1 MAMKRS
7 SSSEKDQRA
16 EKNTVLLSD
25 EFQLHIFVFSL
36 LVICLESLTFLG
48 SSFDAYYSQSFIFAT
63 IAFFAFY
70 ACIGHVFEMFVGKRV
85 SAVFSVLPSVLI
97 FFLLNKSAFQ
107 GIAASALLAAVL
119 RIVFVLLPKKKTV
132 ITIGSFVLGALSLYL
147 YFEKDA
153 EFAGKITAT
162 VLFVSILILI
172 LSSVQ
177 KIFCEKKLFQ
187 TREAFPFYFFM
198 ILGLLVLVIPKPEKP
213 IDWTKALEFGDRF
226 ISSFN
231 YYMPDIF
238 SGETYKS
245 GYSNLG
251 VTGGKVSLSDTT
263 QLKLKTY
270 ERPYFVLEDES
281 GAKIKRRRTMYLSGG
296 KGSDKTQ
303 IVTFVNFLHNNNI
316 DKETAKLFS
325 EIGSIQ
331 LEYAYLK
338 TNDEIAPLNAL
349 YLESAGK
356 AVEGGRASSVHKKG
370 YALNVTYLNIDYGS
384 PYLSELLRDNGKNM
398 EAMSFDEACDYF
410 RKTYGP
416 NLDKY
421 VSREEYDAV
430 CAKGFSVNSV
440 FEYLDTNGAG
450 AELSMLAKELTEGV
464 SSDYDKCRT
473 IEKYLRQY
481 KYSTDVESTG
491 NTTYDINTSKGASA
505 LAERFLFETG
515 EGYCI
520 HYTSSMVMLLRLSG
534 IPARACVGYH
544 YVFPFEK
551 ADSYDVSG
559 RCAHAWP
566 EAYIENVGWVPFEPT
581 SAYRSQEDN
590 TWNRVRVEE
599 TEQVQY
605 GYEPSHAPVITP
617 DKADDDDDNKEKS
630 LAYELIRVVLPVI
643 ASVVILLLVLVFG
656 IKAIQNIRYRLASLD
671 KKLEMDVAG
680 IKKSV
685 RKKSAD
691 NFTDRGLLS
700 DYVKRIPSE
709 FQTQAKEVFGAYY
722 RMVYGGDGALPITG
736 GDVMKAR
743 ELYGELSRKI
753 KK

>member
-1 MAMKRS
+1 
-7 SSSEKDQRA
+7 
-16 EKNTVLLSD
+16 
-25 EFQLHIFVFSL
+25 
-36 LVICLESLTFLG
+36 
-48 SSFDAYYSQSFIFAT
+48 
-63 IAFFAFY
+63 
-70 ACIGHVFEMFVGKRV
+70 MFVGKRV

-162 VLFVSILILI
+162 ILFVSILILI

-213 IDWTKALEFGDRF
+213 IDWTKALEMGDRF

-238 SGETYKS
+238 SGGTYKS

-270 ERPYFVLEDES
+270 ERPYFVFEDES

-384 PYLSELLRDNGKNM
+384 PYLSELLRDNGKSM

-421 VSREEYDAV
+421 VSRDEYDAV
-430 CAKGFSVNSV
+430 CTKGFSVNSV
-440 FEYLDTNGAG
+440 SEYLDTSGAG
-450 AELSMLAKELTEGV
+450 TELSKLAKELTDGT

-481 KYSTDVESTG
+481 KYSTDVESAG

-551 ADSYDVSG
+551 SDSYDVSG

-590 TWNRVRVEE
+590 TWNRVPAEE
-599 TEQVQY
+599 NEAAVNPYT
-605 GYEPSHAPVITP
+605 PSVAP
-617 DKADDDDDNKEKS
+617 AASSFDNELKEKETQEVS
-630 LAYELIRVVLPVI
+630 LWKELVRVVLPVS
-643 ASVVILLLVLVFG
+643 ASVVGLLVVLLLG
-656 IKAIQNIRYRLASLD
+656 TRAISSIRYGIASPD
-671 KKLEMDVAG
+671 KKLEIDVNR
-680 IKKSV
+680 IKRLI
-685 RKKSAD
+685 RKKAED
-691 NFTDRGLLS
+691 DFVDRGLFS

-709 FQTQAKEVFGAYY
+709 FQAQAKEVFDAYY
-722 RMVYGGDGALPITG
+722 RLIYGGDGALPITEK
-736 GDVMKAR
+736 DVMKAR
-743 ELYGELSRKI
+743 ELFGALSRKI